1 MVGLERKVGASFR
14 MDPQV
19 QQEAGG
25 VWLEGKTRVSFRM
38 ELQGQ
43 EDAGARVVSEAC
55 IASVDSVVKWPELL
69 EWLEWPDEFS
79 ICVARGLL
87 SAWPGVFY
95 WREDQGGHRG
105 GEDGKAGRLGKI

>member
-1 MVGLERKVGASFR
+1 
-14 MDPQV
+14 
-19 QQEAGG
+19 
-25 VWLEGKTRVSFRM
+25 M

-87 SAWPGVFY
+87 YAWPGVFY
-95 WREDQGGHRG
+95 WREDQGATEVAKMARLEGLVRY
-105 GEDGKAGRLGKI
+105 EDGEARVARVAGVARVARTASVAGVA